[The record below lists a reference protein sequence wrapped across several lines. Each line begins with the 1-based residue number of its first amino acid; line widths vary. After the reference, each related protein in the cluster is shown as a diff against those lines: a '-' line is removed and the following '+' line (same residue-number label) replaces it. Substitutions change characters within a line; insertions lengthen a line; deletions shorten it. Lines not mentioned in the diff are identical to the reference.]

1 MNLRSFLLTATAA
14 VALVACPGPTSETPT
29 TPAPPTP
36 PPPTGTR
43 LLEVTIDLRSTTA
56 EALLFEPGARRGASA
71 QAVTTLPSSNTA
83 LELEKTAVG
92 WNDDDTENVRYFY
105 ATFRVDNNTAQ
116 TLRNL
121 TAWSLDVPVASGA
134 ISQPTLFGTAF
145 SSVKDGTG
153 VEITDGSLIRAI
165 EPVHTMRPVLSKVKI
180 DRKLADLQ
188 ILTSNERN
196 EVDAQLSA
204 TYGLTGGS
212 TLGYGFVGRSVNGN
226 NREIG
231 ATNGTPGAADS
242 CTLNTCKGFIT
253 FAFKVALAPLNSV
266 PREQRPAVFKFV
278 SAIGDQGVT
287 SSTQSLD
294 EQNDPTIAGIPQGNA
309 AFADIGV
316 PRLLAGSSTTFFDNP
331 KSPQNICQVRTANAS
346 GTFNDPVL
354 MPPSLDLT
362 PGKRDTCMGS
372 GGLLSITAEDAS
384 FNNASAAVLDSQ
396 GRLVVVG
403 THSENGNNNMVIY
416 RLEKDR
422 LDASFNNG
430 AGFQT
435 INLGGS
441 EVADGVALDT
451 AGKIIVVGTGQ
462 IFDAIVVARLLEDG
476 TFDTGFGSGGKMA
489 IFNPTVP
496 FKASGVSVQGNNI
509 FVSGTAG
516 ASPNREFLVAK
527 VSNFGALDTTFGT
540 NGLKQFHIDGNADD
554 VSTGIATTA
563 SNIFVVGSRESS
575 GATDWAVAKL
585 EIINGDIN
593 NRVFFDVNNQEASG
607 VFAEDDEAS
616 AIAVDANG
624 KLVIAGSNT
633 SFAGVT
639 SDFVVARM
647 TSGLA
652 FDPNFGLDGDG
663 ITISGLGGKDIA
675 TSLALNADGSIIVGG
690 YTDANGS
697 NDFAARKFSATGVSS
712 TLYGPTDFNDNTDSD
727 LATATVIDSAGR
739 VVLIGSYSSG
749 SVPFDIGLTWLNP

>member
-1 MNLRSFLLTATAA
+1 MKLRSFLLTATAA
-14 VALVACPGPTSETPT
+14 VALVACPAPTSETPI
-29 TPAPPTP
+29 TPQ

-43 LLEVTIDLRSTTA
+43 LLEVTIDLRNTTA
-56 EALLFEPGARRGASA
+56 EALLLEPGARRGASA

-83 LELEKTAVG
+83 LELDKTAVG

-105 ATFRVDNNTAQ
+105 ATFGVDNNTAQ
-116 TLRNL
+116 ALRNL
-121 TAWSLDVPVASGA
+121 TAWGLDVPVASGA

-188 ILTSNERN
+188 ILTSNERS

-231 ATNGTPGAADS
+231 ATNGAPGAADS

-253 FAFKVALAPLNSV
+253 FAFKVSLAPLNSL

-294 EQNDPTIAGIPQGNA
+294 EQRDATIAGIPQSNA
-309 AFADIGV
+309 AFANIGI

-346 GTFNDPVL
+346 GTFNAPVL

-403 THSENGNNNMVIY
+403 TRIENGNNNMVIY
-416 RLEKDR
+416 RLVKDK
-422 LDASFNNG
+422 LDASFNNNTG
-430 AGFQT
+430 IQT
-435 INLGGS
+435 INLGGD
-441 EVADGVALDT
+441 EGADGVALNS
-451 AGKIIVVGTGQ
+451 AGKIIVVGTKN
-462 IFDAIVVARLLEDG
+462 FDTIVVARLLDDG
-476 TFDTGFGSGGKMA
+476 TLDTSFDGDGTMTIS
-489 IFNPTVP
+489 NPAVP

-516 ASPNREFLVAK
+516 ASPSREFLVAK
-527 VSNFGALDTTFGT
+527 VSNLGALDITFGT

-554 VSTGIATTA
+554 VSSGIATTA

-585 EIINGDIN
+585 EIVNGDIN
-593 NRVFFDVNNQEASG
+593 NRVFFDVNNQETSG
-607 VFAEDDEAS
+607 LSAEDDKAS

-633 SFAGVT
+633 SNAGAT
-639 SDFVVARM
+639 SNFVVARM

-652 FDPNFGLDGDG
+652 FDPNFSLDGDG
-663 ITISGLGGKDIA
+663 ITSNGLGGKDIA
-675 TSLALNADGSIIVGG
+675 TSLALNADGSIVVGG
-690 YTDANGS
+690 YTNENGS
-697 NDFAARKFSATGVSS
+697 NDFAARKFSATGVGS

-727 LATATVIDSAGR
+727 IATATVIDSAGR
-739 VVLIGSYSSG
+739 VVLIGDYSLSG
-749 SVPFDIGLTWLNP
+749 VPFDIGLTWFNP